1 MSLQSEDKEIH
12 FQNYNYVLYR
22 TCHTTCT
29 LLYQCVYSIHTLCY
43 ILLVL
48 REFKEILRKQATV
61 EAFTEW
67 LDSVVENKV
76 IKVRLSILNYQK

>member
-1 MSLQSEDKEIH
+1 MYPFYS
-12 FQNYNYVLYR
+12 YVVLF
-22 TCHTTCT
+22 
-29 LLYQCVYSIHTLCY
+29 S
-43 ILLVL
+43 LVL

-76 IKVRLSILNYQK
+76 IKVRLTFLNYQK